1 MLKCKTKRH
10 FDGKNWQKQTPCKI
24 PNSKHQKKN
33 LFIYSPIQCCKPLN
47 FYSCMTCTWHKRG
60 ERNATLKL
68 AFFPRFFATFL
79 AAHWQAYHAFH
90 GNEIFFP
97 ICIFFMTARNWQY
110 NWFLRKFDFQF
121 SKISD
126 LHNVYMPTNLD
137 SYLDAGLITFSDHLS
152 AKNMHVDVTCQQIWN
167 QYLMIYYLTCCN
179 ILLSHWSNWSINA

>member
-1 MLKCKTKRH
+1 MSKKLAYQ
-10 FDGKNWQKQTPCKI
+10 KNPFKI

-68 AFFPRFFATFL
+68 AFFRRFFQLFL
-79 AAHWQAYHAFH
+79 AAYHVHSTAM
-90 GNEIFFP
+90 IF
-97 ICIFFMTARNWQY
+97 FFMTTRNWRY

-152 AKNMHVDVTCQQIWN
+152 AKNIHVDVTC
-167 QYLMIYYLTCCN
+167 
-179 ILLSHWSNWSINA
+179 